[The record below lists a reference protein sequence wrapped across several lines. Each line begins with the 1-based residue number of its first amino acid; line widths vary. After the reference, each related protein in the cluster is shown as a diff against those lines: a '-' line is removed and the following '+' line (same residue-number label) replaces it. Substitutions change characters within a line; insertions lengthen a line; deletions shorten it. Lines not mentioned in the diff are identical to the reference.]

1 MIVEDLPRTCHVL
14 RSVGPLQVSRLI
26 LYHLG
31 MVIIPILVV
40 EGTEIQRG
48 GLLVQSHTVKGRA
61 EMLIQGHRPPRRP
74 ERICKA
80 HWAHCNAPSS
90 LPKAKVA
97 LRIWTRWDPFHR
109 CTGKPPSG
117 PVHQPQGRGTA
128 LHREGDGAPHL
139 Q

>member
-74 ERICKA
+74 ERILQ
-80 HWAHCNAPSS
+80 SS
-90 LPKAKVA
+90 LGS
-97 LRIWTRWDPFHR
+97 LQ
-109 CTGKPPSG
+109 CSLQPPQS
-117 PVHQPQGRGTA
+117 
-128 LHREGDGAPHL
+128 
-139 Q
+139 